1 MIATKFLSRLFGK
14 QPTRGEAIKRMDLK
28 WLKSER
34 AKAKQSSFDLSKN
47 FKDPEFLKTEKI
59 MKYKKQRYFG

>member
-28 WLKSER
+28 KIIEIAKS
-34 AKAKQSSFDLSKN
+34 
-47 FKDPEFLKTEKI
+47 T
-59 MKYKKQRYFG
+59 

>member
-28 WLKSER
+28 WIKSER
-34 AKAKQSSFDLSKN
+34 AKAKQSSLGLSKN
-47 FKDPEFLKTEKI
+47 LKNPEFRANEKI

>member
-14 QPTRGEAIKRMDLK
+14 QPTRGEVIKGMDLK

-34 AKAKQSSFDLSKN
+34 AANQKAAFDLSKN
-47 FKDPEFLKTEKI
+47 LKNPEFRATEKI
-59 MKYKKQRYFG
+59 GKYKKQRYFG

>member
-34 AKAKQSSFDLSKN
+34 AANKKAAFDLSKN
-47 FKDPEFLKTEKI
+47 LKNPEFRATEKI
-59 MKYKKQRYFG
+59 GKYKKQRYFG